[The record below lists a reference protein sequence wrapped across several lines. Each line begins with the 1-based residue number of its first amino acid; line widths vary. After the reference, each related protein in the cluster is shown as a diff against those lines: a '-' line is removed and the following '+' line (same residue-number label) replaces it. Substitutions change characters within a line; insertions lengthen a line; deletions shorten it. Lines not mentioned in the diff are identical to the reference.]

1 MGKLKDWWR
10 DVIIRSHPL
19 NTALWQ
25 RTIAR
30 ASALESLNKEEI
42 KKLRELTALF
52 LDDKAITPAGG
63 LVLDRPMLL
72 HIAAQACLLVLY
84 LDMDYYSGWHEVIVY
99 PKAFVTGRES
109 VDEYG
114 VVHAAG
120 QGLGGEA
127 WGRGPLILSWS
138 DAQPGAIIHGQGS
151 NVILHEFAHKLDML
165 NGANANG
172 MPPLHANMERQ
183 EWTDVF
189 SKAFSKLTKQLKQG
203 RKPWID
209 PYAATNP
216 AEFFA
221 VTTEHFFER
230 PLWMRAE
237 EPELYK
243 QLSLFYRQDP
253 GKRLAV

>member
-1 MGKLKDWWR
+1 MGLRSWWR
-10 DVIIRSHPL
+10 SVIIRSQPL

-30 ASALESLNKEEI
+30 ATALESLNKQEI
-42 KKLRELTALF
+42 KRLRELTVLF
-52 LDDKAITPAGG
+52 LDDKTITSAGG
-63 LVLDRPMLL
+63 LVLDRPMQL
-72 HIAAQACLLVLY
+72 HIAAHACLLILH
-84 LDMDYYSGWHEVIVY
+84 LDLDYYSGWHEIIVY

-114 VVHAAG
+114 VVHSG
-120 QGLGGEA
+120 RQGLGGEA

-138 DAQPGAIIHGQGS
+138 DAQPGARIHGQGS

-172 MPPLHANMERQ
+172 MPPLHASMERQ
-183 EWTDVF
+183 QWTDVL
-189 SKAFSKLTKQLKQG
+189 SKAYGKLGRQLERSQQ
-203 RKPWID
+203 PWID

-230 PLWMRAE
+230 PLWLRDE
-237 EPELYK
+237 EPALYE
-243 QLSLFYRQDP
+243 QLKLFYRQDP
-253 GKRLAV
+253 GQRLAV